1 MRKGAPRPSWCVR
14 LCHARGAWLMVCLG
28 LALPVSGQMGRADPA
43 TVCVE
48 GDGPHIRSVCLVDVP
63 GAPAYGHAVLGA
75 TPEWDLL
82 RVTWGSDGRVSEF
95 RQDAHVFEDIA
106 PRVVDLDGDGR
117 PEIIVVQSS
126 FSQGAR
132 LVVLRTT
139 DGLSAT
145 ATPYIGQRNRWLA
158 PIGAADL
165 DGDGNAEI
173 AYIDRPHLAKQL
185 RIWRFADG
193 ALNPVA
199 DLDGLTNHRIGWDFI
214 AGGVRTCGTRPELTL
229 ASADWTRVVAA
240 SLTNGQIAT
249 RDLGPYRGPPSLT
262 EAQTCP

>member
-1 MRKGAPRPSWCVR
+1 MRNRAPRPPWRMR
-14 LCHARGAWLMVCLG
+14 LCHARGAWLVACLA
-28 LALPVSGQMGRADPA
+28 LALPLSGQMGRADPA

-106 PRVVDLDGDGR
+106 PRVVDLDGDNR

-165 DGDGNAEI
+165 DEDGKAEI

-193 ALNPVA
+193 ALSPVA

-214 AGGVRTCGTRPELTL
+214 AGGVRTCGTRPELIL
-229 ASADWTRVVAA
+229 ASADWSRVVAA
-240 SLTNGQIAT
+240 SLTKGRIAT

-262 EAQTCP
+262 KARTCP